1 MAEGGQR
8 VDKWLFFARVVKSR
22 SLAQKLVQSGAVRI
36 NRDKID
42 NAARI
47 LRPGDTLTI
56 SLRSGIR
63 ILTVRDPG
71 VRRGPASEAAELF
84 EEITQPSV
92 RPDQTPPLQETG
104 YQPSKQP
111 PNKRERRQLDRL
123 RGDGFG

>member
-1 MAEGGQR
+1 MAESGQR
-8 VDKWLFFARVVKSR
+8 VDKWLFFARVAKSR
-22 SLAQKLVQSGAVRI
+22 SLAQKLVQSGAVRV

-42 NAARI
+42 SSARI
-47 LRPGDTLTI
+47 VRPGDTLTL
-56 SLRSGIR
+56 SLKSGIR

-84 EEITQPSV
+84 EDI
-92 RPDQTPPLQETG
+92 TPPAPKPDDTPAGQETG
-104 YQPSKQP
+104 YQPSERP